1 MQDTAFTTDCEVEI
15 TAARGHR
22 LATADG
28 CATCST
34 LFAIGG
40 ERYVIG
46 ITLSDTYAPPVPSF
60 VVCPDCAREFGA

>member
-1 MQDTAFTTDCEVEI
+1 MQDTYTTFTTDCEVEI

-46 ITLSDTYAPPVPSF
+46 ITLSGNPVPTF
-60 VVCPDCAREFGA
+60 VVCPTCAREFGA

>member
-46 ITLSDTYAPPVPSF
+46 ITLSGNPVPTF
-60 VVCPDCAREFGA
+60 VVCPTCAQDFAA